1 MKFLDNLLL
10 QYFTKDDRVLTSPL
24 VIFETIFT
32 LQSYYKLPRK
42 EIRDLLNPILN
53 RRGLK
58 LDYNDIFE

>member
-32 LQSYYKLPRK
+32 LQSYYKLPRE
-42 EIRDLLNPILN
+42 EIRDLLIPILN
-53 RRGLK
+53 LRGLK
-58 LDYNDIFE
+58 LDYKDIFE

>member
-24 VIFETIFT
+24 VIFETIFM

-42 EIRDLLNPILN
+42 EIRDLLIPILN
-53 RRGLK
+53 LRGLK
-58 LDYNDIFE
+58 LDYKDIFE

>member
-42 EIRDLLNPILN
+42 EIRDLLIL
-53 RRGLK
+53 
-58 LDYNDIFE
+58 Y